1 MPYTTKEI
9 VKKHILDHH
18 IGSAIISSE
27 AVQMAASE
35 PTQLQKQIILAS
47 SETVKAKE
55 QTIPVR
61 ETLSFSLS
69 DEVQLGHLNLISDSI
84 IVASDSSLGQVFVEN
99 IDYHINYSQGTIQRL
114 TLSAISNNFEV
125 VIWYQF
131 YRVYQRGIDYD
142 INYQAGTIK
151 RRSSGAIEAGQWV
164 LVDYTAEYGSLDDAS
179 IENAIAEANEQI
191 NSFIDEVYRESSDRG
206 LVMAET
212 YLAVSIICRIKAMES
227 LSPARAKAS
236 GNDAQSWAAISDMY
250 RKESFNILSRFAA
263 AINSFK
269 SPSKA

>member
-18 IGSAIISSE
+18 IGSVIISNE
-27 AVQMAASE
+27 AVQIAASE
-35 PTQLQKQIILAS
+35 PTQLQKQMILPS

-55 QTIPVR
+55 QNTPVR
-61 ETLSFSLS
+61 EALSFYLT
-69 DEVQLGHLNLISDSI
+69 DEVQLGHPKLIPDSI

-99 IDYHINYSQGTIQRL
+99 IDYHIDYSLGTIRRL
-114 TLSAISNNFEV
+114 TLSAIPTNSEV

-131 YRVYQRGIDYD
+131 YRIYQRGVDYD
-142 INYQAGTIK
+142 LDYQAGTIR

-164 LVDYTAEYGSLDDAS
+164 LIDYTAEYGSLDDTS
-179 IENAIAEANEQI
+179 IENAISEASEQI
-191 NSFIDEVYRESSDRG
+191 LSFIDESYRESSDRG

-212 YLAVSIICRIKAMES
+212 YLTVSNICRIKAMES
-227 LSPARAKAS
+227 LSPSRAKAS

-263 AINSFK
+263 ALNSFN